1 MRKGRAAGD
10 CSGALTYC
18 SGGNAMARSAR
29 AQMSRTLGG
38 VVLAAAILSHHSA
51 LANDANVVLYNQ
63 HTAEKGETEIEV
75 FSDVANVGSGEPNYT
90 AQLFELEHG
99 FTDLWTSSL
108 YLEGAKTEGESY
120 DYASFRFENRVRLSK
135 DVTFFNPVLYAE
147 YEQKEPASQFITA
160 VVGRTDE
167 PEGPLETEHEL
178 ETRLIF
184 GHDLTDRLTVAFDW
198 INEIKFDNGLWSF
211 GYATGFSYALFKAE
225 GGEEAGEK
233 AENRGLAA
241 KSWDL
246 EKLTLG
252 VEVYGGVGDAD
263 LGLTL
268 DPNKTEQYAG
278 INLESKFDNHFHV
291 TIGGA
296 FGLTQPSQDAILRL
310 SAGYEFE

>member
-1 MRKGRAAGD
+1 MPVVV
-10 CSGALTYC
+10 
-18 SGGNAMARSAR
+18 
-29 AQMSRTLGG
+29 RTLAG
-38 VVLAAAILSHHSA
+38 VALVAAILLPHSA
-51 LANDANVVLYNQ
+51 LANDVNVVLYNQ
-63 HTAEKGETEIEV
+63 YTAEVGETEIEV
-75 FSDVANVGSGEPNYT
+75 FSDFANVGSGEPNYT

-108 YLEGAKTEGESY
+108 YLEGAKTEGENY
-120 DYASFRFENRVRLSK
+120 DYASVRLENRVRLSK
-135 DVTFFNPVLYAE
+135 NVTLFNPVLYAE

-167 PEGPLETEHEL
+167 PEGPPETEHEL

-184 GHDLTDRLTVAFDW
+184 GHDITDRLTVAFDW

-211 GYATGFSYALFKAE
+211 GYAAGFSYALFKAE

-233 AENRGLAA
+233 AEYRGLAA

-252 VEVYGGVGDAD
+252 VEFYGGAGDAD

-278 INLESKFDNHFHV
+278 INLESEFDNHFHV

>member
-1 MRKGRAAGD
+1 MVGCGRARV
-10 CSGALTYC
+10 L
-18 SGGNAMARSAR
+18 
-29 AQMSRTLGG
+29 RTLGG
-38 VVLAAAILSHHSA
+38 VALAATILSPRSA

-75 FSDVANVGSGEPNYT
+75 FSDFANVGSGEPNYT
-90 AQLFELEHG
+90 AQLFELEYG
-99 FTDLWTSSL
+99 VTDLWTSSL
-108 YLEGAKTEGESY
+108 YLEGAKTEGENY
-120 DYASFRFENRVRLSK
+120 DYASFRFENRVRLSENP
-135 DVTFFNPVLYAE
+135 TFFNPVLYAE

-167 PEGPLETEHEL
+167 PEGPPETEHEL

-184 GHDLTDRLTVAFDW
+184 GHDLTDRLTVAFNW

-211 GYATGFSYALFKAE
+211 GYAAGFNYVLFKAE
-225 GGEEAGEK
+225 GGEETGEK
-233 AENRGLAA
+233 AENRGLKA

-252 VEVYGGVGDAD
+252 VEFYGGVGDAD

-268 DPNKTEQYAG
+268 DPHKTEQYGG
-278 INLESKFDNHFHV
+278 INLKTEFDNHFHV

-296 FGLTQPSQDAILRL
+296 FGLTQPSKDAILRL

>member
-1 MRKGRAAGD
+1 MAGLD
-10 CSGALTYC
+10 RTPV
-18 SGGNAMARSAR
+18 
-29 AQMSRTLGG
+29 SRTLGG
-38 VVLAAAILSHHSA
+38 VALAAAILSPHSA

-63 HTAEKGETEIEV
+63 YTEEKGETEIEV
-75 FSDVANVGSGEPNYT
+75 FSDFANVGSGEPNYT

-99 FTDLWTSSL
+99 FTDVWTSAL
-108 YLEGAKTEGESY
+108 YLEGAKTEGENY
-120 DYASFRFENRVRLSK
+120 DYASFRLENRVRLSK

-167 PEGPLETEHEL
+167 PEGPPETEHEL

-184 GHDLTDRLTVAFDW
+184 GHDLTDRLTVAFNW

-211 GYATGFSYALFKAE
+211 GYATGFSYALFEAQ
-225 GGEEAGEK
+225 GWEEAEEK
-233 AENRGLAA
+233 AESRGLAA

-252 VEVYGGVGDAD
+252 VEFYGGVGDAD

-278 INLESKFDNHFHV
+278 INLESEFDNHFHF